1 MDMNQY
7 LSMFID
13 ESNDHLQSLNEKMLE
28 LEGSPE
34 DIGIVQVIFRSAHTL
49 KGMAAT
55 MGFEDLAALT
65 HQMEN
70 VLDLVR
76 NDKLKMQ
83 NFIFDTLFKSLD
95 ALEAMV
101 QDITQGGEGKADV
114 SSIVASLQA
123 IVRGEAPAGEAAA
136 PAPAAASSTPAAAP
150 QQPAPSADPS
160 GPAMSKEQ
168 IQLDEFQHSI
178 LEQSLTAG
186 HRVLY
191 IEVSIREDCQL
202 KAARAYMVFDLLE
215 RSGEVVKSHPSVQD
229 IEQEKFDRS
238 FSLYFIT
245 EKDPEQLRTM
255 ILNLSEI
262 EDAKLASIDADTL
275 KQLAAEIE
283 TEETEE
289 APAAVDS
296 AAPAPEAASPA
307 APEAAAPSDKP
318 AAAAKKVVAAPS
330 RTIRVD
336 IERLDVLMNLFS
348 ELLIDRVRLEQ
359 LATEIKSQE
368 LTESVEHMGRVSS
381 DLQNIVMK
389 LRMVAIDTVFNRF
402 PRMVRDLAKSL
413 GKKLDLVITGAE
425 TELDRTVI
433 DEIGDPLVHLL
444 RNSVDHGVESIAD
457 RIAAG
462 KPETGTV
469 NLRAFHSGNH
479 VFIEIQDDGRGIDR
493 DKVLASAIKK
503 GVVTEDEARSMS
515 DEQVYQLLFA
525 PGFSTA
531 EKISDISGRGVGLD
545 VVKSKIATL
554 GGHVAVTSKLGE
566 GTLFSVQLPLTLSI
580 ISAMMIRLGAEKY
593 AIPLSSIVETG
604 IIRKEQI
611 RNVHGSKL
619 IPYRDA
625 HIPLMSLSRFFDTP
639 SYSEDS
645 EDETEIVVI
654 RKGDRLAAL
663 AIDSFIGQS
672 EIVIKNLGKY
682 LPQVQGISG
691 ATILGDGQVA
701 LILDPNALIK

>member
-28 LEGSPE
+28 LEASPE
-34 DIGIVQVIFRSAHTL
+34 DISIVQVIFRSAHTL

-114 SSIVASLQA
+114 SAIVASLQS
-123 IVRGEAPAGEAAA
+123 IVRGETPGAAGEAAA
-136 PAPAAASSTPAAAP
+136 GNASNAEA
-150 QQPAPSADPS
+150 QPS
-160 GPAMSKEQ
+160 GPPISKEQ
-168 IQLDEFQHSI
+168 VQLDEFQHSI
-178 LEQSLTAG
+178 LEQSLAAG
-186 HRVLY
+186 HRVLF

-215 RSGEVVKSHPSVQD
+215 RSGEVVKSYPTVQE

-245 EKDPEQLRTM
+245 EKDPDVLRSM

-262 EDAKLASIDADTL
+262 EEAKLIPIDSDTL
-275 KQLAAEIE
+275 TQLGEAIKAEEEQEASAPVVAEAAPVESAPVAAE
-283 TEETEE
+283 
-289 APAAVDS
+289 
-296 AAPAPEAASPA
+296 AAP
-307 APEAAAPSDKP
+307 DKQQP

-444 RNSVDHGVESIAD
+444 RNSVDHGIESIAE
-457 RIAAG
+457 RVAAG

-479 VFIEIQDDGRGIDR
+479 VFIEIQDDGKGIDR
-493 DKVLASAIKK
+493 SKVLASAIKK
-503 GVVTEDEARSMS
+503 GVVTEDESRSMT

-525 PGFSTA
+525 AGFSTA

-545 VVKSKIATL
+545 VVKSKIASL
-554 GGHVAVTSKLGE
+554 GGHVAVTSTLGE

-580 ISAMMIRLGAEKY
+580 ISAMMIRLGSEKY

-604 IIRKEQI
+604 IIRKNQI
-611 RNVHGSKL
+611 RSVHGSKL

-625 HIPLMSLSRFFDTP
+625 HIPLMSLSRFFDAQDFNE
-639 SYSEDS
+639 ED

-654 RKGDRLAAL
+654 RKGDRMAAL
-663 AIDSFIGQS
+663 AIDSFIGQN